1 MSACMRT
8 CNSIHLREQCEI
20 REQYNT
26 DRNYGQS
33 LVMTNQISNLSKQS
47 FPEICRNDRSL
58 NETIWTPKCDKLH
71 VLDMV
76 EKMKRKTFVHWILSL
91 NTTKFYEAKVDSF
104 CMGKLLIKIYIYSE
118 NSFGKNPFISFFLFT
133 INFFSGKKRK
143 PIKRL
148 KIIHFIHH
156 SPPCKCSYTCAIYYQ
171 FHKWAVNFDMQRCTV
186 DNDCSFAVKL

>member
-104 CMGKLLIKIYIYSE
+104 CMGKLLRYTYIVKTQLWEKPIYKLLSVYNKFFFWEKKETNQASQN
-118 NSFGKNPFISFFLFT
+118 NSF
-133 INFFSGKKRK
+133 
-143 PIKRL
+143 
-148 KIIHFIHH
+148 H
-156 SPPCKCSYTCAIYYQ
+156 PPLTS
-171 FHKWAVNFDMQRCTV
+171 M
-186 DNDCSFAVKL
+186 